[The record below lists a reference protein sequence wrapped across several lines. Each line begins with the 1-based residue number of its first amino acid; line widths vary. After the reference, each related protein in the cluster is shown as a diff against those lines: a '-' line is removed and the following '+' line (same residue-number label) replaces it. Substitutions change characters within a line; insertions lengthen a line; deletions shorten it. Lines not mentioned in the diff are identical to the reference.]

1 MIKSVKVLLGVLA
14 CLMVTDGYA
23 QKVFV
28 GYNDQVIIDA
38 SAIRHTTTNKPRTTS
53 ATNTTGG
60 RNDASDIA
68 SMENNQW
75 VYRLFEVSNTASWGV
90 DWLTAVKGCENWSEN
105 GGGWRLP
112 THKELMLMLIL
123 RSELEQFGIT
133 DWLHYNSFS
142 NYWSATETSAT
153 RSLVIEFKYLSMYAA
168 SKDIS
173 IFSPGDQS
181 NFGYR
186 CIRDIR

>member
-28 GYNDQVIIDA
+28 DYSGRVIIDA

-75 VYRLFEVSNTASWGV
+75 VYRQFEVSKTASSWGV

-112 THKELMLMLIL
+112 THKELTLMLIL
-123 RSELEQFGIT
+123 RSELEQFGII
-133 DWLHYNSFS
+133 DWFYYVYAY
-142 NYWSATETSAT
+142 YWSATETSAT
-153 RSLVIEFKYLSMYAA
+153 HSLVIEIKYLSMNA
-168 SKDIS
+168 SLKDLS
-173 IFSPGDQS
+173 NASQS
-181 NFGYR
+181 FFGYR

>member
-23 QKVFV
+23 QKVFLDSS
-28 GYNDQVIIDA
+28 GRVIIDA

-53 ATNTTGG
+53 ATNTTRG

-75 VYRLFEVSNTASWGV
+75 VYRQFEVSKTASSWGV

-112 THKELMLMLIL
+112 THKELTLMLIL
-123 RSELEQFGIT
+123 RSELEQFGII
-133 DWLHYNSFS
+133 DWFYYIYA

-153 RSLVIEFKYLSMYAA
+153 HSLIIEIKYLSMNAA
-168 SKDIS
+168 FKDLS
-173 IFSPGDQS
+173 NLSPGNQRY
-181 NFGYR
+181 FGYR

>member
-153 RSLVIEFKYLSMYAA
+153 RSLVIEFKYLSMYAS

-173 IFSPGDQS
+173 NLSPGNQS